1 LPGIELYLQK
11 QQGTPNMQ
19 VFYDKDADLSIIK
32 GKKVVDAESGE
43 TQVIKAGVHE
53 DALAYELSDME
64 KAIAGDVSCMYPDY
78 TKDVMDLMTEFRKS
92 WHFTYPEEE

>member
-1 LPGIELYLQK
+1 
-11 QQGTPNMQ
+11 M
-19 VFYDKDADLSIIK
+19 
-32 GKKVVDAESGE
+32 
-43 TQVIKAGVHE
+43 IKAGVHE

-64 KAIAGDVSCMYPDY
+64 KAIAGDVSCMHLDY

>member
-1 LPGIELYLQK
+1 MVRVAVKPKRREASCCRVL
-11 QQGTPNMQ
+11 
-19 VFYDKDADLSIIK
+19 
-32 GKKVVDAESGE
+32 
-43 TQVIKAGVHE
+43 VIKAGVHE

-64 KAIAGDVSCMYPDY
+64 KASAGDVSCMYPDY